1 MKSAMKRVASLLL
14 AVIMILEVVAPGVV
28 EARSGNDNRATVSEE
43 EYIPGGDVYTPPAQ
57 NQPQRQ
63 APSSYR
69 PQRQAPNTYQPSR
82 PAQAETSDEA
92 FDPATDKAEVS
103 EEKAPAPLVLDEGK
117 RKELALE
124 FEEEME
130 RARVASPTN
139 EGGISEKK
147 FTILTRW
154 DISTANGDVPAGQRF
169 TIHLDKQLKVND
181 TSSLP
186 RLTDGD
192 RVITGPAMYDR
203 DEKTITYTLSET
215 IKKDTS
221 VPVRIQVD
229 YDTDVIDPNAKQFT
243 VKNSITGDGVPA
255 KELLPVVVDS
265 YGNMLSTLTED
276 GGEEIYKILEYG
288 QGYNVD
294 IKADGIPVEENGTL
308 VGIDWKVRVISKD
321 PLNSLG
327 FAMNF
332 TAVQGSGLDSIE
344 QFKIDNADVTPEDN
358 DIKGSLG
365 IVDSKHHEVT
375 SDKYFLDYTFY
386 TPVTNKQASYMLD
399 LSAILKKKNNK
410 TGAKRLVLADAYDQA
425 HIEEATPTR
434 VGMNNR
440 TTIEGKFTSESGA
453 KWTIT
458 DGIMTG
464 DENNQGLPLATRD
477 LGGNQT
483 ITSGKMAVYKID
495 TTTDKAGKMVEDT
508 VYRNDQLTAVPDKE
522 TNPNPPQDVG
532 TIAVYEFE
540 TDLDNSTGSERYG
553 IAEGLFISKYQDLR
567 IFQEWNLVDDT
578 IMPAEDFK
586 IMGDGKKLGTWSV
599 KPGDAGVNK
608 RYITVPGVKYWEIID
623 PDNPTAIKHQV
634 VQNFDKEENPTNTEY
649 YENYNA
655 YRSDE
660 KYFHMRNTATKTAE
674 EQQVDFSILKVDKKE
689 IDKKLAGATYKLL
702 GANIDEVTTDSEGRI
717 TFKNISSPGNYTLV
731 ETKAPAGYKNDNGS
745 TEITVTEDGEVKID
759 GPNATLSGKDAA
771 KQIIYHDQAPNYK
784 EYMNAMHYGKID
796 DNGNLTFYLY
806 LKPLAYTGGYYT
818 DKDTRLNLRLPGVDL
833 KSTNVQVFDVDP
845 DRRDAM
851 KTAMGNEQAETV
863 GGLGGN
869 LINVTNNN
877 GAITGTEDVT
887 DSFTNAK
894 GYQIKFPQKRF
905 NTNWGFLVKVNA
917 KVDGDETNLAYD
929 WLTDNGRTKDESKI
943 QKVVHLSKNPADNQN
958 ALITLTNEAFEK
970 QSIAMTKVDDAKAPL
985 PGVTIA
991 LKDADNKTLKTLVTN
1006 GEGKVDFGKK
1016 YGPGNYTIE
1025 EISAPTH
1032 YDQSKVIFAV
1042 TVGEDGKVTYKAKFK
1057 DGVGEPVKG
1066 EDYLI
1071 DTEEVSGGSA
1081 GSLVDHVSQKL
1092 TVKEDKVNGIGSQ
1105 PRVWEAYRYESLKYE
1120 ATIHVTS
1127 SDPDNGDG
1135 FTIQF
1140 DPNLDLK
1147 QYVKEF
1153 PKAIVDG
1160 REVADP
1166 YFDFTTNRL
1175 TYKFNQNS
1183 KGGPSSVTLNIVGII
1198 PDKYYAQHNG
1208 QYPFKITVAPE
1219 QGANKFEGTFNIEAF
1234 YDYYDNDFGT
1244 PSQLYYLK
1252 DIYKGEDGND
1262 YFTVMAY
1269 YNPLADYN
1277 GGSKTLGFNWLSTD
1291 YGGKYKHLEDWQ
1303 GVGVTPAFSLTN
1315 VKIYRT
1321 LPRTG
1326 SYSYVLQGNTFTH
1339 KVNYNMP
1346 LSVGVRPER
1355 DPFTYTRV
1363 FNEDIGPGYT
1373 KRSSGDFNLT
1383 YDPDKVQ
1390 SAGGIKQN
1398 KPLEIRM
1405 PGISRANEGYLIEQ
1419 TFRIDDHNKW
1429 LEKWRAFH
1437 MTNGNLKS
1445 TFVNKP
1451 NSGSATAEQTEQEIP
1466 KTYRQVVKLVN
1477 RKYTPGEFTIDK
1489 FDEATDQSLAG
1500 ATFTLTDSDGKVVDQ
1515 QKSNA
1520 QGRLSFT
1527 EIAPGNYTL
1536 IESQAP
1542 EDYIKSDKT
1551 WNVSVDR
1558 NGKVIITE
1566 LGLSGSSTVLEK
1578 GKTLRVSNKPE
1589 PVGQT
1594 FKIYKKDGNGT
1605 PLSGA
1610 VFTLTKT
1617 DGTVVGTYPSDSNGV
1632 VEIKNLTKGETY
1644 LLKES
1649 QAPDGYQSLDQQ
1661 WVLVV
1666 GQDGKVKVYDYA
1678 GQDGGT
1684 AIDNLIEKPN
1694 TYWVNIAD
1702 RDRTGWSGFDDRN
1715 TGYFGLS
1722 QLPNKIGSR
1731 IVAVNKDA
1739 GYVIQRYVI
1748 NPESKPVSNVS
1759 LSIGKANA
1767 VAGNMDWYNG
1777 EDIKVY
1783 ELEKA
1788 VTGAVE
1794 NIRLA
1799 QYGATALTNFTQ
1811 EKTDSNELKLTF
1823 GDTRKPIVVDVK
1835 VPYKDV
1841 NGGVG
1846 TVGYYEVTEENG
1858 FTSTYP
1864 KTDYYESISG
1874 IVEGQ
1879 EASQGSG
1886 DGSKI
1891 TGAYISEGILDVTN
1905 KLERYH
1911 FSLKKIK
1918 EKEEGTPDE
1927 PIQGAVFKLTGP
1939 GTEKTITTGKDGLI
1953 TFDDLAPGQYTLT
1966 EETPASGY
1974 KPASTDW
1981 TITITDEGKV
1991 FMKEKPKKA
2000 AADENASAEEQSTG
2014 EHRSFRVAE
2023 NPMLVDKQIS
2033 RTAVLDNF
2041 LTTFG
2046 ANGGLELG
2054 EEIVPSPV
2062 GAESDWETIDPNR
2075 SKDRYHKA
2083 DAQESEEG
2091 VLVETKMTKV
2101 NKVDNKFKQVFL
2113 LKDPSYGKKRRE
2125 LQFHRQPE
2133 NGPLAVTDVEYTIS
2147 QVGAGSTID
2156 SIVGDKTDIT
2166 AKARITRATIAGKPD
2181 RIRAYVPANLEG
2193 PFLVEMVV
2201 SYNST
2206 NSPNGIGLGL
2216 DYNFNTGGTYHNKN
2230 WIGESYS
2237 DESSINYK
2245 HLIKLP
2251 SDGSVTADKPYE
2263 EKGKTVTLTAHPAN
2277 GYELDKFSVTDKNGG
2292 TVTVTGNTFTMPDSD
2307 VTVTASFKKKETPQ
2321 PKLHRITVKAN
2332 PGGSGKVKASHTSAK
2347 AGEWIR
2353 IFADA
2358 NAGYDYTGITAKTVD
2373 ETPVILQGNMFEMP
2387 DADVI
2392 VTVNFTPVVPQ
2403 PTMHAVNL
2411 TQPQEGGTISAT
2423 PTKAKEGDSVTLSA
2437 DPDEGWELV
2446 GFTVTTNGQPITVTD
2461 NTFTMPD
2468 SDVSV
2473 TANFEKSGVEITDD
2487 KIAVITNEQTGLDL
2501 KIYKKAF
2508 YGKKLPGAEFTLIK
2522 TGEDYKTPDPDFPE
2536 LKATSGADGGLVYKN
2551 SEGKVV
2557 DLRLPE
2563 GYYVL
2568 TEDKSPDGYKKVVA
2582 PWKIHVKE
2590 ENGQLVARY
2599 YGPEETPST
2608 YVSGN
2613 KAKVAGFDK
2622 TNSGLVDLGN
2632 GIKYASRVTSI
2643 SPAATEATMTSPKT
2657 KISTGTFVQRI
2668 YVDTTGTNQT
2678 VNLQIRPKDKREETD
2693 YLEKGASPTVDTQ
2706 GVKTAYRT
2714 TYRLSKAPDDIEE
2727 SFTTYDLSKPGV
2739 TMVNTARWRP
2749 FNWGFDEDQLNLEPG
2764 RYIIDVEGYYDED
2777 ITKGEDPSIDINL
2790 DFYSGKREF
2799 KQAFY
2804 NEKTGEIEWKTTSE
2818 FTEEEKA
2825 KKVYREASFQDGDS
2839 QLAKLYGKAWLDQ
2852 KDPSDAKYE
2861 NSLSRHGGKI
2871 EPALSDKGDVASTT
2885 TQIKL
2890 KSLYSSDTAKPISKD
2905 GMTIINE
2912 EESYKITFAKL
2923 GKEDGMTDQQIANNR
2938 LEGAIFKLQQEIE
2951 GNFVDLPGS
2960 YVSSA
2965 FNGYFGFRDLKPGRY
2980 RLVEVSPPPGYK
2992 PIKDPLLYMTII
3004 HENATIDK
3012 TTGEITEGRGKITLE
3027 YDEGNKHGV
3036 FEYKKEEGELV
3047 DYVTAATAKNMGKVI
3062 NTKPG
3067 KGSVTVKKV
3076 GEDGKTPLTP
3086 DPGKNIESAKFKL
3099 IRLSPNQD
3107 EKPFEIQEG
3116 SIGKDGT
3123 LTFEN
3128 LGIGNYRIIE
3138 TKPHDGHIN
3147 TNHVWNFTVGGP
3159 KLDPYANDSVEPRNK
3174 DLTSAIQWDGKPT
3187 IEVQKTMTGDKTDVT
3202 KTIYPHKAQNFNI
3215 TSSFKVDP
3223 NVKINAGDYFK
3234 VQLTKSIDLE
3244 GIYKDRTIGNLDIY
3258 NETVGT
3264 IAKAKY
3270 NKSDNTITYTF
3281 TRFADQYTLESLKT
3295 SLAAWIDLDKITKK
3309 KTNEPVGIRLMGG
3322 DWKTKNYDVEYA
3334 LKQETSW
3341 RDGWNFNIT
3350 GKIYELDPNT
3360 GKFVQYY
3367 YINRQRKD
3375 GYGLPQFYY
3384 GPNQSLKEV
3393 TISISRLY
3401 DNTKLDESMPESF
3414 AVPEQDSNRYRFRQ
3428 LYRGYDGY
3436 PKLNSQTPFVYDFY
3450 DAYQYYRYTM
3460 YNYDSY
3466 IVKIEGTVEDIDNAK
3481 GLETAGE
3488 LVYNYDVKAGRYDHA
3503 HFTDN
3508 KAEAEADLSFTAVN
3522 PPNEIKFKK
3531 TDTNGKAL
3539 PGAEFYLSK
3548 KVVKDGKETYED
3560 TGRKSKPSDDKGIFT
3575 FSELKPGE
3583 YQVKELTE
3591 PAGYVKN
3598 EGIVKEFVVNDDGRI
3613 MEKVPT
3619 KDNPDALE
3627 EVSPDRPIN
3636 VVNHKEIQLEK
3647 RDAVDKTFLAG
3658 AEFDVYYKEK
3668 EDGKYEPY
3676 KVKDPKNPDG
3686 EKITYHVAVGKDGE
3700 LKGKVSL
3707 KLYKAGYYALK
3718 ETKVPKGYTKPP
3730 MDFVK
3735 EFRLEDDRF
3744 SVKEKGF
3751 EGNVKKQDGATDKD
3765 TTFVMAEKK
3774 TDDNRPGAFNGYIV
3788 INPNHEEREYGM
3800 DDSLLLKCK
3809 DLTIDDFYWSATRI
3823 DENGNSKRI
3832 MANVTKEENQWK
3844 INPSGGRYGTNTDT
3858 IIFKFVAV
3866 PKATNK
3872 QDEQGG
3878 SQASAIPEEVT
3889 ITTVLSETSGP
3900 KTLTKEATYTIKPG
3914 ELGEKA
3920 TDFVKAYF
3928 DKHPKFEEEK
3938 PTLGSNPTEEQQA
3951 AYDKKL
3957 AEYEKAVAK
3966 YKADLKAYLDTYRKE
3981 FFVKYESEDKPV
3993 EVLNYKGV
4001 YPFTGGFGPHR
4012 WIVIIGA
4019 IIAAIAAEE
4028 YIRRKRTSA
4037 PKGGA

>member
-1 MKSAMKRVASLLL
+1 MISHHSHINSKQKRGGVHMKSAMKRVASLLL

-28 EARSGNDNRATVSEE
+28 EARSGNDNRATVSDE

-57 NQPQRQ
+57 NQPRRQ

-82 PAQAETSDEA
+82 PAQAETSEET

-147 FTILTRW
+147 FTILTQW
-154 DISTANGDVPAGQRF
+154 NIDTKKGTVPVLAGQRF

-181 TSSLP
+181 ISSLP

-192 RVITGPAMYDR
+192 NVITGPAVYDG
-203 DEKTITYTLSET
+203 DKKTITYTLSET

-229 YDTDVIDPNAKQFT
+229 YDTKVIDPNAKQFT

-265 YGNMLSTLTED
+265 NGNMLSTITEP

-332 TAVQGSGLDSIE
+332 TAVQGSGLGPIE
-344 QFKIDNADVTPEDN
+344 QFKIDNADAAVEDN

-399 LSAILKKKNNK
+399 LSAILKNKNNK

-464 DENNQGLPLATRD
+464 DESNQGLPLATRD

-508 VYRNDQLTAVPDKE
+508 VYSNDQLEALPGKE

-532 TIAVYEFE
+532 TIAVYQIN
-540 TDLDNSTGSERYG
+540 TNLNNSDQAERYG

-586 IMGDGKKLGTWSV
+586 IMGDGKELGTWTV
-599 KPGDAGVNK
+599 KAGDAGVNK
-608 RYITVPGVKYWEIID
+608 RYITVPGVKYWEIVD

-634 VQNFDKEENPTNTEY
+634 VQNFNKEENPANTEY

-655 YRSDE
+655 YRSDK

-689 IDKKLAGATYKLL
+689 IDQKLAGATYKLL

-717 TFKNISSPGNYTLV
+717 TFKNIPSPGNYTLV

-745 TEITVTEDGEVKID
+745 TEITVTEDGEIKID
-759 GPNATLSGKDAA
+759 GSNATLSGKDAA

-796 DNGNLTFYLY
+796 ADGNLTFYLY

-833 KSTNVQVFDVDP
+833 KRANVQVFDVDP
-845 DRRDAM
+845 KLRDAM

-863 GGLGGN
+863 GGLGGD
-869 LINVTNNN
+869 LIGIPNNN
-877 GAITGTEDVT
+877 GAITGTENVT

-905 NTNWGFLVKVNA
+905 GTNWGFLVKVNA

-929 WLTDNGRTKDESKI
+929 WLTDNDRTKDESKI
-943 QKVVHLSKNPADNQN
+943 QKVVHLSKNTADNQN

-970 QSIAMTKVDDAKAPL
+970 QSIAMTKVDEAKAPL

-991 LKDADNKTLKTLVTN
+991 LKDADNKTLKTLVTDS
-1006 GEGKVDFGKK
+1006 EGKVDFGKK

-1032 YDQSKVIFAV
+1032 YEQSKVIFAV

-1066 EDYLI
+1066 EDYFI
-1071 DTEEVSGGSA
+1071 DTQEVSGGSA
-1081 GSLVDHVSQKL
+1081 GSLVDTVSQNL

-1105 PRVWEAYRYESLKYE
+1105 PGVWEAYRYESLKYE

-1127 SDPDNGDG
+1127 SDPANGDG

-1183 KGGPSSVTLNIVGII
+1183 LGGPSTVTLNIVGII

-1208 QYPFKITVAPE
+1208 EYPFKITVAPE
-1219 QGANKFEGTFNIEAF
+1219 QGNKFEGTFNIEAF

-1252 DIYKGEDGND
+1252 DIYKGDDGND

-1291 YGGKYKHLEDWQ
+1291 YGGKYRHLEDWQ

-1326 SYSYVLQGNTFTH
+1326 TYSYTLQGTEFTH

-1466 KTYRQVVKLVN
+1466 KTYRQVVKLIN
-1477 RKYTPGEFTIDK
+1477 RKYTPGEFRIDK
-1489 FDEATDQSLAG
+1489 FDEATNQSLAG

-1558 NGKVIITE
+1558 YGKVTITE
-1566 LGLSGSSTVLEK
+1566 LGLSGSSAVLEE

-1610 VFTLTKT
+1610 EFTLTKT
-1617 DGTVVGTYPSDSNGV
+1617 DGTVVDTYSSDSNGV

-1649 QAPDGYQSLDQQ
+1649 QAPAGYQSLGQQ

-1678 GQDGGT
+1678 GQGGGT
-1684 AIDNLIEKPN
+1684 TIDNLIEKPN

-1722 QLPNKIGSR
+1722 KLPNKIGSR

-1759 LSIGKANA
+1759 LVIGKANA

-1799 QYGATALTNFTQ
+1799 QYGAAPLTNFTQ

-1823 GDTRKPIVVDVK
+1823 GDASKPIVVDVK

-1846 TVGYYEVTEENG
+1846 TVGYYVVTEENG
-1858 FTSTYP
+1858 STSFYP

-1905 KLERYH
+1905 QLERYR

-1918 EKEEGTPDE
+1918 EKEEGAPDE
-1927 PIQGAVFKLTGP
+1927 PIQGAEFRLTGP
-1939 GTEKTITTGKDGLI
+1939 GTDKTITTGKDGLI
-1953 TFDDLAPGQYTLT
+1953 TFDDLAPGEYTLK
-1966 EETPASGY
+1966 EETPAPGY
-1974 KPASTDW
+1974 KPATTDW

-2000 AADENASAEEQSTG
+2000 AADENASTEKQSTE

-2033 RTAVLDNF
+2033 RTKQLDNF

-2046 ANGGLELG
+2046 SDTGDLQIGPENIPGALRADGFENVDPARSEGRRTTDLEAKNG
-2054 EEIVPSPV
+2054 SYKY
-2062 GAESDWETIDPNR
+2062 A
-2075 SKDRYHKA
+2075 
-2083 DAQESEEG
+2083 
-2091 VLVETKMTKV
+2091 ETKLTEINKKTKR
-2101 NKVDNKFKQVFL
+2101 FKQVFWFAQSEFGKRDRRIEIHSEPEKFNVTKNSAKINVYRITGTL
-2113 LKDPSYGKKRRE
+2113 DNWKLVENITSKVTWNEVTNNGKVRLKAKVPPKYDGAILVEVETGYDAGEGVGLGSDYYPSSSADPYTKYWVADSYPNEDSINKV
-2125 LQFHRQPE
+2125 
-2133 NGPLAVTDVEYTIS
+2133 ASEYTVTVN
-2147 QVGAGSTID
+2147 Q
-2156 SIVGDKTDIT
+2156 
-2166 AKARITRATIAGKPD
+2166 P
-2181 RIRAYVPANLEG
+2181 
-2193 PFLVEMVV
+2193 
-2201 SYNST
+2201 
-2206 NSPNGIGLGL
+2206 
-2216 DYNFNTGGTYHNKN
+2216 TGGT
-2230 WIGESYS
+2230 IS
-2237 DESSINYK
+2237 
-2245 HLIKLP
+2245 
-2251 SDGSVTADKPYE
+2251 ADKQKAKAGE
-2263 EKGKTVTLTAHPAN
+2263 TVSLRVDTTDNDWEFESFTVT
-2277 GYELDKFSVTDKNGG
+2277 DSK
-2292 TVTVTGNTFTMPDSD
+2292 GNNIQVNSNNQFTMPDSD
-2307 VTVTASFKKKETPQ
+2307 VTVTASFKKKETP
-2321 PKLHRITVKAN
+2321 PPTKHKIEIFTSTGGEVTAVPTTASKGEEVTLNVKPDTDYKLKSLSVTDQQGSVPVNNNTFTMRDSDVTV
-2332 PGGSGKVKASHTSAK
+2332 
-2347 AGEWIR
+2347 
-2353 IFADA
+2353 
-2358 NAGYDYTGITAKTVD
+2358 TAVFEK
-2373 ETPVILQGNMFEMP
+2373 ETPH
-2387 DADVI
+2387 
-2392 VTVNFTPVVPQ
+2392 
-2403 PTMHAVNL
+2403 PTMHTVNL
-2411 TQPQEGGTISAT
+2411 TQPQEGGTISAM
-2423 PTKAKEGDSVTLSA
+2423 PTAAAKDEIVTLSA
-2437 DPDEGWELV
+2437 DPEEGWKLA
-2446 GFTVTTNGQPITVTD
+2446 GFTVTANGQSIPVTN

-2473 TANFEKSGVEITDD
+2473 TAKFEKSGVEITDD
-2487 KIAVITNEQTGLDL
+2487 KIAVITNKQTGLDL

-2522 TGEDYKTPDPDFPE
+2522 TESDYETKDPNFPTI
-2536 LKATSGADGGLVYKN
+2536 KATSGADGGLVYKD

-2608 YVSGN
+2608 YVSGK
-2613 KAKVAGFDK
+2613 KAKVAGFDE
-2622 TNSGLVDLGN
+2622 TNLGLVDLGN

-2643 SPAATEATMTSPKT
+2643 SPAATEATMTNPKT

-2668 YVDTTGTNQT
+2668 YVDTTATNQT
-2678 VNLQIRPKDKREETD
+2678 VNLQISPKDKREEMDYTD
-2693 YLEKGASPTVDTQ
+2693 GTSPTVDTQ

-2749 FNWGFDEDQLNLEPG
+2749 FDWGFDEDQLNLEPG

-2777 ITKGEDPSIDINL
+2777 ITKGEDPSIDIKL

-2804 NEKTGEIEWKTTSE
+2804 NETTGQIEWKTTSE

-2839 QLAKLYGKAWLDQ
+2839 QLAKLYGKAWLHQ
-2852 KDPSDAKYE
+2852 RDPSDAKYE
-2861 NSLSRHGGKI
+2861 NWLSRHGGKI
-2871 EPALSDKGDVASTT
+2871 EPALSDTGDVASTT

-2923 GKEDGMTDQQIANNR
+2923 GKENDDMSDQDVANNR
-2938 LEGAIFKLQQEIE
+2938 LEGGIFKLQQEIE
-2951 GNFVDLPGS
+2951 GDFVDLPGS

-2992 PIKDPLLYMTII
+2992 PIKDPLLYMTIV
-3004 HENATIDK
+3004 HENTKIDEE
-3012 TTGEITEGRGKITLE
+3012 TGAITPGRGKITLE
-3027 YDEGNKHGV
+3027 YGEGNKHGV
-3036 FEYKKEEGELV
+3036 FEYKPENGELA
-3047 DYVTAATAKNMGKVI
+3047 DFVTSATAKNMGKVI

-3076 GEDGKTPLTP
+3076 GEDGKTPLKP
-3086 DPGKNIESAKFKL
+3086 DPKLGIESAKFKL

-3107 EKPFEIQEG
+3107 EKPFEIRERF
-3116 SIGKDGT
+3116 IGADGT
-3123 LTFEN
+3123 LTFDN

-3138 TKPHDGHIN
+3138 IKPHDGHIN

-3159 KLDPYANDSVEPRNK
+3159 GLDPYANDSAEPRNK
-3174 DLTSAIQWDGKPT
+3174 DLTSAIQWDGNPT

-3234 VQLTKSIDLE
+3234 VQLTDSIDLE
-3244 GIYKDRTIGNLDIY
+3244 GIYKDRTIVNLDIY

-3270 NKSDNTITYTF
+3270 NKVDNTITYTF

-3295 SLAAWIDLDKITKK
+3295 SLAAWINLDKITKT
-3309 KTNEPVGIRLMGG
+3309 KTNVPVGISLMGG
-3322 DWKTKNYDVEYA
+3322 DWKTKKYKVDYA

-3367 YINRQRKD
+3367 YINRQQKD

-3384 GPNQSLKEV
+3384 GPNQSLKNV

-3401 DNTKLDESMPESF
+3401 DNTQLDTSMPESF
-3414 AVPEQDSNRYRFRQ
+3414 AVPEQDSNRYRFRRF
-3428 LYRGYDGY
+3428 YRGYDGY
-3436 PKLNSQTPFVYDFY
+3436 SELNSQTPFYYDFY
-3450 DAYQYYRYTM
+3450 DAYQYYGYTM
-3460 YNYDSY
+3460 KNYDSY
-3466 IVKIEGTVEDIDNAK
+3466 IVKIEGTVEDINNAK

-3488 LVYNYDVKAGRYDHA
+3488 LVYNYDVKAGRYDQA

-3531 TDTNGKAL
+3531 TDTGGKAL
-3539 PGAEFYLSK
+3539 PGAVFYLSK
-3548 KVVKDGKETYED
+3548 KVVKDGKVTYED
-3560 TGRKSKPSDDKGIFT
+3560 TGRAKTSGEDGIFT

-3583 YQVKELTE
+3583 YQVKEKTA
-3591 PAGYVKN
+3591 PTGYVRN

-3619 KDNPDALE
+3619 KDNPGALE

-3636 VVNHKEIQLEK
+3636 VVNHKPIQLEK

-3668 EDGKYEPY
+3668 EDGKYDPY
-3676 KVKDPKNPDG
+3676 KIKDPKNPDG
-3686 EKITYHVAVGKDGE
+3686 EKITYHVVVGEDGE

-3707 KLYKAGYYALK
+3707 KLYKSGYYALK

-3751 EGNVKKQDGATDKD
+3751 EGNIKKQDGTTDKD
-3765 TTFVMAEKK
+3765 TSFIWAEKSNDGFYAYYVINPSHDK
-3774 TDDNRPGAFNGYIV
+3774 RRYDKKSNAQLRFKDLDVRNVDVIV
-3788 INPNHEEREYGM
+3788 INKKGGRSQIDSERAHISYS
-3800 DDSLLLKCK
+3800 DPDRYPTLDLYSLLGGGPIVDWK
-3809 DLTIDDFYWSATRI
+3809 DIFS
-3823 DENGNSKRI
+3823 ES
-3832 MANVTKEENQWK
+3832 
-3844 INPSGGRYGTNTDT
+3844 T
-3858 IIFKFVAV
+3858 IILKL
-3866 PKATNK
+3866 
-3872 QDEQGG
+3872 Q
-3878 SQASAIPEEVT
+3878 
-3889 ITTVLSETSGP
+3889 LSP
-3900 KTLTKEATYTIKPG
+3900 KTADQTKVAMDTVFTDQSTTAEASYEFDRSTLPDYNENWP
-3914 ELGEKA
+3914 
-3920 TDFVKAYF
+3920 FYF
-3928 DKHPKFEEEK
+3928 DHPEGPDPFASKYNGDE
-3938 PTLGSNPTEEQQA
+3938 GQA
-3951 AYDKKL
+3951 LLKKDE
-3957 AEYEKAVAK
+3957 ARYNS
-3966 YKADLKAYLDTYRKE
+3966 DLKAYLEPYRKE

-3993 EVLNYKGV
+3993 EVLNYKGT

-4028 YIRRKRTSA
+4028 YIRRKRSSA

>member
-1 MKSAMKRVASLLL
+1 M
-14 AVIMILEVVAPGVV
+14 
-28 EARSGNDNRATVSEE
+28 
-43 EYIPGGDVYTPPAQ
+43 
-57 NQPQRQ
+57 
-63 APSSYR
+63 
-69 PQRQAPNTYQPSR
+69 
-82 PAQAETSDEA
+82 
-92 FDPATDKAEVS
+92 EVS
-103 EEKAPAPLVLDEGK
+103 EEKAPKPLILDEGK

-147 FTILTRW
+147 FTILTQW
-154 DISTANGDVPAGQRF
+154 NIDTKNGTVPVPAGQKF

-181 TSSLP
+181 ISSLP

-192 RVITGPAMYDR
+192 DVITGPVMYDR
-203 DEKTITYTLSET
+203 DKKTITYTLSKT

-229 YDTDVIDPNAKQFT
+229 YDTDVIDSNAKQFT

-265 YGNMLSTLTED
+265 YGNMLSTLTEE

-288 QGYNVD
+288 QDYNVD
-294 IKADGIPVEENGTL
+294 IRADGKPVEENGTL
-308 VGIDWKVRVISKD
+308 VGIDWKVRVISKN
-321 PLNSLG
+321 PLDTLG

-332 TAVQGSGLDSIE
+332 TAVQGSGLGPIR
-344 QFKIDNADVTPEDN
+344 QFKIDNADATFEDN
-358 DIKGSLG
+358 DIKNSLG
-365 IVDSKHHEVT
+365 IVDSIHHEVT
-375 SDKYFLDYTFY
+375 TPNKFSLDYTFY

-399 LSAILKKKNNK
+399 LSAILKKRDNK

-440 TTIEGKFTSESGA
+440 TTIMGKFNAEDKA
-453 KWTIT
+453 EWTIT
-458 DGIMTG
+458 DAVSSG
-464 DENNQGLPLATRD
+464 DANKGLPLATRD

-532 TIAVYEFE
+532 TIAVYEFK
-540 TDLDNSTGSERYG
+540 TDLENPKGTERYG

-567 IFQEWNLVDDT
+567 IFQEWNLYDDT

-586 IMGDGKKLGTWSV
+586 IMGDGEELGTWTV
-599 KPGDAGVNK
+599 KAGNAGVNK
-608 RYITVPGVKYWEIID
+608 RYITVPGVKYWEIVD

-634 VQNFDKEENPTNTEY
+634 VQNFNKQENPTNTEY

-655 YRSDE
+655 YRRDE

-689 IDKKLAGATYKLL
+689 IDKKLAGATYKLM

-745 TEITVTEDGEVKID
+745 TEITVTEDGEVKVD
-759 GPNATLSGKDAA
+759 GSNATLSGKDAA

-796 DNGNLTFYLY
+796 ADGNLTFYLY

-833 KSTNVQVFDVDP
+833 TNANVQVFDVGP
-845 DRRDAM
+845 ELRETM

-863 GGLGGN
+863 GGLGGD

-877 GAITGTEDVT
+877 GAITGTENVT

-929 WLTDNGRTKDESKI
+929 WLTDNDRTKDESKI
-943 QKVVHLSKNPADNQN
+943 QKVVHLSKSTADNQN

-970 QSIAMTKVDDAKAPL
+970 QSIAMTKVDDANAPL
-985 PGVTIA
+985 PGATIA

-1032 YDQSKVIFAV
+1032 YEQSKVIFAV
-1042 TVGEDGKVTYKAKFK
+1042 TVGEDGKVSYKAKFK

-1066 EDYLI
+1066 EDYFI
-1071 DTEEVSGGSA
+1071 DTEEVSGGGAS
-1081 GSLVDHVSQKL
+1081 SLVDFVSQDL
-1092 TVKEDKVNGIGSQ
+1092 FVKEDKVNGIGSQ
-1105 PRVWEAYRYESLKYE
+1105 PGVWEAYRYESLTYE

-1127 SDPDNGDG
+1127 SDPANGDG

-1208 QYPFKITVAPE
+1208 PCDFTITVAPE
-1219 QGANKFEGTFNIEAF
+1219 QGANKFEGTFDIEAF
-1234 YDYYDNDFGT
+1234 YDYYDNGFGT

-1252 DIYKGEDGND
+1252 DIYKGDDGND

-1326 SYSYVLQGNTFTH
+1326 TYSYTLQGNTFTH

-1373 KRSSGDFNLT
+1373 ERSSGDFNLT
-1383 YDPDKVQ
+1383 YAPGKVQ
-1390 SAGGIKQN
+1390 SAGGIQQN

-1466 KTYRQVVKLVN
+1466 KTYRQVVKLIN

-1489 FDEATDQSLAG
+1489 FDEATNQSLAG

-1558 NGKVIITE
+1558 NGKVTITE
-1566 LGLSGSSTVLEK
+1566 LGLSGSSTVLEE

-1610 VFTLTKT
+1610 EFTLTKT
-1617 DGTVVGTYPSDSNGV
+1617 DGTVVGKYSSDANGV

-1684 AIDNLIEKPN
+1684 AIDNLIEKQN

-1722 QLPNKIGSR
+1722 KLPNKIGSR

-1759 LSIGKANA
+1759 LVIGKAYA
-1767 VAGNMDWYNG
+1767 VAGNMDWYKG
-1777 EDIKVY
+1777 TEDIKVY
-1783 ELEKA
+1783 ELENA
-1788 VTGAVE
+1788 VTGPVE
-1794 NIRLA
+1794 SIRLA
-1799 QYGATALTNFTQ
+1799 QYGATTLTNFTK

-1823 GDTRKPIVVDVK
+1823 GDASKPIVVDVK
-1835 VPYKDV
+1835 VFYKDV

-1846 TVGYYEVTEENG
+1846 TVGYYVVTEENG

-1891 TGAYISEGILDVTN
+1891 TGAYISEGSLDVTN
-1905 KLERYH
+1905 QLERYH

-1918 EKEEGTPDE
+1918 EKEEGAPDE
-1927 PIQGAVFKLTGP
+1927 PIQGAEFRLTGP
-1939 GTEKTITTGKDGLI
+1939 GTDKTITTGKDGLI

-1966 EETPASGY
+1966 EETPAPGY
-1974 KPASTDW
+1974 KPATTDW

-1991 FMKEKPKKA
+1991 FMKEKPKKV
-2000 AADENASAEEQSTG
+2000 AADENASAEAQSTE

-2446 GFTVTTNGQPITVTD
+2446 GFTVTANGQPITVTD

-2622 TNSGLVDLGN
+2622 TSPGLVDLGN

-2790 DFYSGKREF
+2790 DFYRGKREF

-2804 NEKTGEIEWKTTSE
+2804 NEITGEIEWKTTSE

-2839 QLAKLYGKAWLDQ
+2839 QLAKLYGKDWLKQ
-2852 KDPSDAKYE
+2852 RDPSDAKYE
-2861 NSLSRHGGKI
+2861 NWLSRHGGKI
-2871 EPALSDKGDVASTT
+2871 EPALSETGPLVSTT

-2951 GNFVDLPGS
+2951 GDFVDLPGS

-3012 TTGEITEGRGKITLE
+3012 KTGEITEGRGKITLE

-3076 GEDGKTPLTP
+3076 GEDGETPLTP

-3159 KLDPYANDSVEPRNK
+3159 KLDPYANDSAEPRNK
-3174 DLTSAIQWDGKPT
+3174 DLTSAIQWDGDPT

-3215 TSSFKVDP
+3215 TSSFKVGP

-3234 VQLTKSIDLE
+3234 VQLTDAIDLE

-3270 NKSDNTITYTF
+3270 NKDDNTITYTF

-3295 SLAAWIDLDKITKK
+3295 SLAAWINLDKITKT

-3322 DWKTKNYDVEYA
+3322 DWKTKNYNVEYA

-3350 GKIYELDPNT
+3350 GKIYELDPDT

-3384 GPNQSLKEV
+3384 GPNQSLKNV

-3401 DNTKLDESMPESF
+3401 DNTQLDESMPESF
-3414 AVPEQDSNRYRFRQ
+3414 AVPKYDSNRYRFRQ
-3428 LYRGYDGY
+3428 FYRGYDGY
-3436 PKLNSQTPFVYDFY
+3436 KKLNSQTPFYYDFY
-3450 DAYQYYRYTM
+3450 DAYQYYGYTM

-3466 IVKIEGTVEDIDNAK
+3466 IVKIEGTVEDINNAK

-3488 LVYNYDVKAGRYDHA
+3488 LVYNYDVKAGRYDQA

-3508 KAEAEADLSFTAVN
+3508 KTEAIADLSFTALN

-3531 TDTNGKAL
+3531 TDTGGNAL

-3548 KVVKDGKETYED
+3548 KVVKGGKATYDD
-3560 TGRKSKPSDDKGIFT
+3560 TGDIAISGEDGIFT
-3575 FSELKPGE
+3575 FSKLKPGE
-3583 YQVKELTE
+3583 YQVKEKTA
-3591 PAGYVKN
+3591 PDGYVRN

-3619 KDNPDALE
+3619 KDNPNALE

-3636 VVNHKEIQLEK
+3636 VINHKPVEFTK
-3647 RDAVDKTFLAG
+3647 VDGLDGKALPG
-3658 AEFDVYYKEK
+3658 AKFEVYYKK
-3668 EDGKYEPY
+3668 TKDALRYSPY
-3676 KVKDPKNPDG
+3676 KIKDDNGQVTDQTLTATSDENG
-3686 EKITYHVAVGKDGE
+3686 KIKLE
-3700 LKGKVSL
+3700 LYES
-3707 KLYKAGYYALK
+3707 GYYALK
-3718 ETKVPKGYTKPP
+3718 EIKAPKDYITPSPMSGY
-3730 MDFVK
+3730 VK
-3735 EFRLEDDRF
+3735 EFIIQDDGILIKEPVLVQGTTQDKQNIDMYF
-3744 SVKEKGF
+3744 VVNPYHKEMTEEGKFTMDVPKDGSVKNDAITVYALDSKESISDDKALTGVSSETNDGKLTVTLPIPKVDEGEKAKKKLVIKVPMT
-3751 EGNVKKQDGATDKD
+3751 VKGKG
-3765 TTFVMAEKK
+3765 
-3774 TDDNRPGAFNGYIV
+3774 
-3788 INPNHEEREYGM
+3788 
-3800 DDSLLLKCK
+3800 
-3809 DLTIDDFYWSATRI
+3809 
-3823 DENGNSKRI
+3823 
-3832 MANVTKEENQWK
+3832 
-3844 INPSGGRYGTNTDT
+3844 
-3858 IIFKFVAV
+3858 
-3866 PKATNK
+3866 
-3872 QDEQGG
+3872 
-3878 SQASAIPEEVT
+3878 EVT
-3889 ITTVLSETSGP
+3889 IPTATTFEGTTTDANYRFDPSALDTSLKDDTFTNAKESLIYREYRTSETTDDG
-3900 KTLTKEATYTIKPG
+3900 KTT
-3914 ELGEKA
+3914 
-3920 TDFVKAYF
+3920 
-3928 DKHPKFEEEK
+3928 
-3938 PTLGSNPTEEQQA
+3938 NPA
-3951 AYDKKL
+3951 SYDI
-3957 AEYEKAVAK
+3957 E
-3966 YKADLKAYLDTYRKE
+3966 
-3981 FFVKYESEDKPV
+3981 
-3993 EVLNYKGV
+3993 NYKGI
-4001 YPFTGGFGPHR
+4001 YPFTGGFGPNR

-4019 IIAAIAAEE
+4019 VIAAVAAEE

>member
-28 EARSGNDNRATVSEE
+28 EARSGNDNRASVSDE
-43 EYIPGGDVYTPPAQ
+43 EYIPGGDVYIPPAQ

-69 PQRQAPNTYQPSR
+69 PQRQAPNTYQPTR

-203 DEKTITYTLSET
+203 DKKTITYTLSET
-215 IKKDTS
+215 ITKDTS

-332 TAVQGSGLDSIE
+332 TAVQGSGLGPIE

-464 DENNQGLPLATRD
+464 DESNQGLPLATRD

-532 TIAVYEFE
+532 TIAVYEFK
-540 TDLDNSTGSERYG
+540 TDLDNHTGSERYG

-586 IMGDGKKLGTWSV
+586 IMGDGKELGTWTV
-599 KPGDAGVNK
+599 KAGDAGVNK
-608 RYITVPGVKYWEIID
+608 RYITVPGVKYWEIVD

-689 IDKKLAGATYKLL
+689 IDKKLAGATYKLM

-717 TFKNISSPGNYTLV
+717 TFKNIPSPGNYTLV

-796 DNGNLTFYLY
+796 ADGNLTFYLY

-833 KSTNVQVFDVDP
+833 KDANVQVFDVSP
-845 DRRDAM
+845 DRRDDM

-869 LINVTNNN
+869 LINVSNNN
-877 GAITGTEDVT
+877 GAITGTENVT

-905 NTNWGFLVKVNA
+905 DTNWGFLVKVNA

-929 WLTDNGRTKDESKI
+929 WLTDNDRTKDESKI
-943 QKVVHLSKNPADNQN
+943 QKVVHLSKNTADNQN

-970 QSIAMTKVDDAKAPL
+970 QSIAMTKVDDANAPL
-985 PGVTIA
+985 PGATIA
-991 LKDADNKTLKTLVTN
+991 LKDANNKTLKTLVTDDK
-1006 GEGKVDFGKK
+1006 GKVDFGK

-1025 EISAPTH
+1025 EISAPT
-1032 YDQSKVIFAV
+1032 YYEQTKVIFAV
-1042 TVGEDGKVTYKAKFK
+1042 TVGEDGKVSYKAKFK

-1066 EDYLI
+1066 EDYFI

-1081 GSLVDHVSQKL
+1081 GSLVDSVSQNL

-1105 PRVWEAYRYESLKYE
+1105 PGVWEAYRYESLKYE

-1127 SDPDNGDG
+1127 SDPANGDG

-1183 KGGPSSVTLNIVGII
+1183 LGGPSTVTLNIVGII

-1208 QYPFKITVAPE
+1208 EYPFKITVAPE
-1219 QGANKFEGTFNIEAF
+1219 QGNKFEGTFKIEAF

-1252 DIYKGEDGND
+1252 DIYKGDDGND

-1326 SYSYVLQGNTFTH
+1326 SYSYTLQGNEFTH

-1466 KTYRQVVKLVN
+1466 KTYRQVVKLIN
-1477 RKYTPGEFTIDK
+1477 RKYTPGEFRIDK
-1489 FDEATDQSLAG
+1489 FDEATNQSLAG

-1558 NGKVIITE
+1558 NGKVTITE
-1566 LGLSGSSTVLEK
+1566 LGLSGSSAVLEE

-1610 VFTLTKT
+1610 EFTLTKT
-1617 DGTVVGTYPSDSNGV
+1617 DGTEVDTYSSDSNGV

-1759 LSIGKANA
+1759 LVIGKANA

-1799 QYGATALTNFTQ
+1799 QYGAAPLTNFTQ

-1823 GDTRKPIVVDVK
+1823 GDASKPIVVDVK

-1846 TVGYYEVTEENG
+1846 TVGYYVVTEENG

-1905 KLERYH
+1905 QLERYH

-1966 EETPASGY
+1966 EETPAPGY
-1974 KPASTDW
+1974 KPATTDW

-1991 FMKEKPKKA
+1991 FMKEKPKTV
-2000 AADENASAEEQSTG
+2000 AADENASTEKQSTE

-2023 NPMLVDKQIS
+2023 NPILVDKQIS
-2033 RTAVLDNF
+2033 RTKQLDNF

-2046 ANGGLELG
+2046 ADIGDLQIGPENIPGALRADGF
-2054 EEIVPSPV
+2054 EIV
-2062 GAESDWETIDPNR
+2062 DPAR
-2075 SKDRYHKA
+2075 S
-2083 DAQESEEG
+2083 EG
-2091 VLVETKMTKV
+2091 RRTTDLQASNGSYKYAETKMTEI
-2101 NKVDNKFKQVFL
+2101 NKTTRRFRQVFWFAQ
-2113 LKDPSYGKKRRE
+2113 SEFGKKERLIE
-2125 LQFHRQPE
+2125 IHSQPE
-2133 NGPLAVTDVEYTIS
+2133 AF
-2147 QVGAGSTID
+2147 
-2156 SIVGDKTDIT
+2156 DIT
-2166 AKARITRATIAGKPD
+2166 KNSATINVYRITGTLD
-2181 RIRAYVPANLEG
+2181 NWE
-2193 PFLVEMVV
+2193 LVENITSKVTWNEV
-2201 SYNST
+2201 T
-2206 NSPNGIGLGL
+2206 NNGKVRLKGSVPSRYDGAILVEVETGYDVGKGIGLGS
-2216 DYNFNTGGTYHNKN
+2216 DYWPSRTDTHTKYWVADSYPNEDSINKQANKYNVNVTQPTDGGT
-2230 WIGESYS
+2230 IS
-2237 DESSINYK
+2237 
-2245 HLIKLP
+2245 
-2251 SDGSVTADKPYE
+2251 ADKQKAKE
-2263 EKGKTVTLTAHPAN
+2263 GEIVSLRVDTTDNDWEFESFTVT
-2277 GYELDKFSVTDKNGG
+2277 DSK
-2292 TVTVTGNTFTMPDSD
+2292 GNNIQVNSNNQFTMPDSD

-2321 PKLHRITVKAN
+2321 PKLHKITVKAN
-2332 PGGSGKVKASHTSAK
+2332 PEGSGTVNASPTSAK

-2353 IFADA
+2353 ITA
-2358 NAGYDYTGITAKTVD
+2358 NAKEGYDYESITAKTVD
-2373 ETPVILQGNMFEMP
+2373 GQPVTLQDNMFKMP

-2392 VTVNFTPVVPQ
+2392 VTVNFTSVAPQ
-2403 PTMHAVNL
+2403 PKTHAVNL
-2411 TQPQEGGTISAT
+2411 TQPQEGGTISAM
-2423 PTKAKEGDSVTLSA
+2423 PTAAAKDEIVTLSA
-2437 DPDEGWELV
+2437 DPEEGWELV
-2446 GFTVTTNGQPITVTD
+2446 GFTVTANGQSIPVT
-2461 NTFTMPD
+2461 NNAFTMPD

-2473 TANFEKSGVEITDD
+2473 TAKFEKSGVEITDD
-2487 KIAVITNEQTGLDL
+2487 KIAVITNKQTGLDL

-2522 TGEDYKTPDPDFPE
+2522 TESDYETKDPNFPTI
-2536 LKATSGADGGLVYKN
+2536 KATSGADGGLVYKN

-2582 PWKIHVKE
+2582 PWKINVKE

-2608 YVSGN
+2608 YVSGD
-2613 KAKVAGFDK
+2613 KAKVAGFDD
-2622 TNSGLVDLGN
+2622 THPGLVDLGN

-2678 VNLQIRPKDKREETD
+2678 VNLQIRPNNKREETD
-2693 YLEKGASPTVDTQ
+2693 YTDGASPTVDTQ

-2764 RYIIDVEGYYDED
+2764 CYIIDVEGYYDED
-2777 ITKGEDPSIDINL
+2777 ITKGEDPSIDIKL

-2804 NEKTGEIEWKTTSE
+2804 NENTGKIEWKTTSE

-2839 QLAKLYGKAWLDQ
+2839 QLAKYYKDQ
-2852 KDPSDAKYE
+2852 GISDWSSQQPAGQKYE
-2861 NSLSRHGGKI
+2861 NWLSRKGGKI
-2871 EPALSDKGDVASTT
+2871 DPDLSETGDLASTT

-2905 GMTIINE
+2905 GMTIVNE

-2923 GKEDGMTDQQIANNR
+2923 GKENDEMTDQEIANNR
-2938 LEGAIFKLQQEIE
+2938 LEGGIFKLQQEIE
-2951 GNFVDLPGS
+2951 GDFVDLPGS

-3004 HENATIDK
+3004 HENATTDK
-3012 TTGEITEGRGKITLE
+3012 ETGEITPGRGKITLE
-3027 YDEGNKHGV
+3027 YGEGNKHGV
-3036 FEYKKEEGELV
+3036 FEYKPENGELA
-3047 DYVTAATAKNMGKVI
+3047 DFVTAATAKNMGKVI

-3076 GEDGKTPLTP
+3076 GEDGKTPLKP
-3086 DPGKNIESAKFKL
+3086 DPKLGIESAKFKL

-3107 EKPFEIQEG
+3107 EKPFEIRER
-3116 SIGKDGT
+3116 SIGEDGT
-3123 LTFEN
+3123 LTFED

-3138 TKPHDGHIN
+3138 IKPHDGHIN

-3159 KLDPYANDSVEPRNK
+3159 GLDPYADDSAEPRNK
-3174 DLTSAIQWDGKPT
+3174 DLTSAIQWDGNPT

-3215 TSSFKVDP
+3215 TSSFKVKP

-3234 VQLTKSIDLE
+3234 VQLTDSIDLE

-3270 NKSDNTITYTF
+3270 NKDDNTITYTF

-3295 SLAAWIDLDKITKK
+3295 SLAAWINLDKITKT
-3309 KTNEPVGIRLMGG
+3309 KTNVPVGISLMGG
-3322 DWKTKNYDVEYA
+3322 DWKTKNYKVDYA
-3334 LKQETSW
+3334 INSETSW

-3384 GPNQSLKEV
+3384 GPNQSLKNV

-3401 DNTKLDESMPESF
+3401 DNTQLDKSMPESF
-3414 AVPEQDSNRYRFRQ
+3414 AVPKQDSNRYRFRQ

-3436 PKLNSQTPFVYDFY
+3436 SELNSQTPFVYDFY
-3450 DAYQYYRYTM
+3450 DAYQYYGYTM

-3466 IVKIEGTVEDIDNAK
+3466 IVKIEGTVEDINNAK

-3488 LVYNYDVKAGRYDHA
+3488 LVYNYDVKAGRYDQA

-3531 TDTNGKAL
+3531 TDTGGKAL
-3539 PGAEFYLSK
+3539 PGAVFYLSK
-3548 KVVKDGKETYED
+3548 KVVKDGKVTYED
-3560 TGRKSKPSDDKGIFT
+3560 TGRAKTSGEDGIFT
-3575 FSELKPGE
+3575 FSKLKPGE
-3583 YQVKELTE
+3583 YQVKEKTA
-3591 PAGYVKN
+3591 PTGYVRN

-3636 VVNHKEIQLEK
+3636 VVNHKTIEFTK
-3647 RDAVDKTFLAG
+3647 VDGLDGKVLDG
-3658 AEFDVYYKEK
+3658 AEFEVWYKK
-3668 EDGKYEPY
+3668 SKDALGYSPY
-3676 KVKDPKNPDG
+3676 KVKDAN
-3686 EKITYHVAVGKDGE
+3686 GKDTDETMKVTADANGKIKLE
-3700 LKGKVSL
+3700 LYES
-3707 KLYKAGYYALK
+3707 GYYALK
-3718 ETKVPKGYTKPP
+3718 ETKAPDSYIKPVTGY
-3730 MDFVK
+3730 VK
-3735 EFRLEDDRF
+3735 EFVIRDDGILVQEPVLAQGTTQDKQNIDMYFVVNPYHKEMKQDGTFTMDVPKDGSVKKDDITVYALDSKESISDDKKLGGITKSVNDGKLTVTLPKPNGTGTAEEQSEKAKKKLVIKVPMTVKGEGEVTIPTATTFNGDTTDANYRFDPTALKATLEDDTF
-3744 SVKEKGF
+3744 T
-3751 EGNVKKQDGATDKD
+3751 NAKD
-3765 TTFVMAEKK
+3765 SSI
-3774 TDDNRPGAFNGYIV
+3774 Y
-3788 INPNHEEREYGM
+3788 REYRTTETT
-3800 DDSLLLKCK
+3800 D
-3809 DLTIDDFYWSATRI
+3809 
-3823 DENGNSKRI
+3823 GN
-3832 MANVTKEENQWK
+3832 TT
-3844 INPSGGRYGTNTDT
+3844 NP
-3858 IIFKFVAV
+3858 
-3866 PKATNK
+3866 
-3872 QDEQGG
+3872 
-3878 SQASAIPEEVT
+3878 AS
-3889 ITTVLSETSGP
+3889 
-3900 KTLTKEATYTIKPG
+3900 
-3914 ELGEKA
+3914 
-3920 TDFVKAYF
+3920 
-3928 DKHPKFEEEK
+3928 
-3938 PTLGSNPTEEQQA
+3938 
-3951 AYDKKL
+3951 YDI
-3957 AEYEKAVAK
+3957 E
-3966 YKADLKAYLDTYRKE
+3966 
-3981 FFVKYESEDKPV
+3981 
-3993 EVLNYKGV
+3993 NYKGT
-4001 YPFTGGFGPHR
+4001 YPFTGGFGPR